1 MDDDHDDD
9 DFHRDHLLTAASST
23 FSHLLFGYDHVDPTL
38 HSSSLFSI
46 GNNSTSSKMLCFEGY
61 VPNNQ
66 SNLFVSETNAV
77 TVVTPQKSVITSS
90 ESSSASSSGNHNSNS
105 NKKRSESVQQLA
117 GCSESVITAAGGCGR
132 RNLKKSRAENTVS
145 TGHAK
150 RKEKLG
156 ERIAALQQLVSP
168 FGKTDTASVLHEAM
182 GYIRFLHDQ
191 VQVLCSPYLQ
201 APPPS
206 LPHSRCNTGGGEE
219 EAKGELSRRGLCLI
233 PVESTLHVASSN
245 GADFWSPAMAN
256 NVSSSTRH

>member
-1 MDDDHDDD
+1 MDDDD
-9 DFHRDHLLTAASST
+9 DFHQDHLLTPASST
-23 FSHLLFGYDHVDPTL
+23 FSHLLFGHDHVDPTL
-38 HSSSLFSI
+38 HPSSLFSI
-46 GNNSTSSKMLCFEGY
+46 GNNGTSPKMLCFEGY
-61 VPNNQ
+61 IPNNQ
-66 SNLFVSETNAV
+66 PKLFVSETNAV

-90 ESSSASSSGNHNSNS
+90 ESSSASSSGKHNSNS
-105 NKKRSESVQQLA
+105 NKKRSGSGQQLA
-117 GCSESVITAAGGCGR
+117 GCSESVVTAAGGCGR
-132 RNLKKSRAENTVS
+132 RNLKKARAQNTAT

-168 FGKTDTASVLHEAM
+168 FGKTDTASVLHEAT

-206 LPHSRCNTGGGEE
+206 PHSLCNTGDGEE

-256 NVSSSTRH
+256 NVSSSTRL